1 MPHSTHGNVL
11 LMGSGETG
19 TSMVEV
25 HKYAMSLAGEPP
37 RAAFVDTPAGF
48 QLNAGDLAQ
57 RAVEYFDRHLA
68 TPLAVASFRD
78 GGAATRDE
86 LQAAVTTL
94 RRANYVFAGPGSPT
108 YAVRNWRRTP
118 VYDAIFE
125 TFSHGGCVAFAS
137 AAALTL
143 GRWTIPVYEIYKV
156 GGPLGWTDG
165 LDLLGHVG
173 LEVAVVP
180 HWNNTSG
187 GDHDTTFC
195 FMGAPRWEK
204 LAAMLPPSATVLGID
219 EHTACL
225 LRIDEG
231 VCEVRGVGGVTVCRG
246 DEERHCAAGESFPLD
261 WLRADGASAG
271 EMAGYAG
278 AMPAAAGQW
287 AAIRARH
294 DALLAQDGPDPE
306 ALADYVYALLDLGTE
321 AREDRDGRTAAQVD
335 EALREALVHVF
346 APLEDAAPTPDE
358 AIAPFVE
365 LLIAVREDLRAAQQW
380 AAADRIREGLT
391 ALGVTL
397 ADGPDGTGWSR
408 SA

>member
-19 TSMVEV
+19 ASMVEV

-37 RAAFVDTPAGF
+37 RAAFIDTPAGF

-57 RAVEYFDRHLA
+57 RAVEYFDSHLSM
-68 TPLAVASFRD
+68 PLEVASFRD
-78 GGAATRDE
+78 GEAATRE
-86 LQAAVTTL
+86 EMQAAVAAL
-94 RRANYVFAGPGSPT
+94 RRATYVFAGPGSPT
-108 YAVRNWRRTP
+108 YAIRNWRRTP

-156 GGPLGWTDG
+156 GGPLGWVDG

-187 GDHDTTFC
+187 GDHDTNFC

-204 LAAMLPPSATVLGID
+204 LVAMLPPSATVLGID

-231 VCEVRGVGGVTVCRG
+231 ICEVRGVGRVTVCRG
-246 DEERHCAAGESFPLD
+246 DEEMYCEPGESFPLE
-261 WLRADGASAG
+261 WLRPAGVVEDAEADGN
-271 EMAGYAG
+271 G
-278 AMPAAAGQW
+278 AMPAAADQW

-294 DALLAQDGPDPE
+294 DALLNQAIPDSE
-306 ALADYVYALLDLGTE
+306 ALADYVYALLDLGTQ
-321 AREDRDGRTAAQVD
+321 AREGRDGRTATQVD
-335 EALREALVHVF
+335 EALREAIVHVF
-346 APLEDAAPTPDE
+346 APLEGVTTSDE

-365 LLIAVREDLRAAQQW
+365 LLITVRDDLRGAQQW
-380 AAADRIREGLT
+380 AAADRIREGLA